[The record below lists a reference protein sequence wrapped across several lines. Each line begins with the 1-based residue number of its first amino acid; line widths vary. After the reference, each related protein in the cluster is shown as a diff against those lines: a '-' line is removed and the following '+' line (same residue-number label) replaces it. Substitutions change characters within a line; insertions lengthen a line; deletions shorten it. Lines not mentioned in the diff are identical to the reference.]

1 MEQSYYCY
9 CNLNGASYV
18 CISMNRERKTIAF
31 MGGKKIGHDC
41 LKFLLDNS
49 VQLNAEVICVFENK
63 SKLQADT
70 ESMCQLAQNQDI
82 PVYFDQN
89 KLLEID
95 TIDFIISVQYN
106 EILKQKHINQ
116 AKEFAINLHMAP
128 LPEYRGCNQFSFAI
142 IDGIN
147 EFGTSLH
154 RLETSIDGGDLIAE
168 NRFEIPDNCFVQDLY
183 NLTLSK
189 SFSLFKEE
197 IEAILNGNINPV
209 AQSELA
215 KSRTPGFH
223 LRKEVIEI
231 KNIDTTWALEK
242 QKRYFRA
249 TWFPPFSP
257 PIEKQSGKPLD
268 MNWYNSI
275 A

>member
-189 SFSLFKEE
+189 SFSNAISMVLKLSSKINSPNPSLLDSFFKS
-197 IEAILNGNINPV
+197 L
-209 AQSELA
+209 
-215 KSRTPGFH
+215 KSLYIISMLVVFLSKDSIFFSMGVVFKGFGY
-223 LRKEVIEI
+223 K
-231 KNIDTTWALEK
+231 
-242 QKRYFRA
+242 Y
-249 TWFPPFSP
+249 
-257 PIEKQSGKPLD
+257 
-268 MNWYNSI
+268 
-275 A
+275 